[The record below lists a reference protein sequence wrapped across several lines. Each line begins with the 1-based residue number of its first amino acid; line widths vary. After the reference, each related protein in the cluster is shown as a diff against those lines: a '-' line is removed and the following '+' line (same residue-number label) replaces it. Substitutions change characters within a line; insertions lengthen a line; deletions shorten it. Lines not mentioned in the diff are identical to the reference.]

1 MHYENCLNLF
11 VLTDHICF
19 IYSFLRK
26 TEVSK
31 KPSFKISEKLKDVFL
46 LCFIVLTNYCGK

>member
-11 VLTDHICF
+11 VLTDHICL

-31 KPSFKISEKLKDVFL
+31 KPSFKISEKLKDVSFYCVL
-46 LCFIVLTNYCGK
+46 LY